1 MTNRQFLLFLRV
13 KKTEKHSTE
22 EVFVEAV
29 WTDLTYDLELFVMVG
44 SKEEAKD
51 LVLVCMC
58 LKVPK
63 I

>member
-1 MTNRQFLLFLRV
+1 MTNRQFLLFVRV
-13 KKTEKHSTE
+13 QKTEKHSTE

-44 SKEEAKD
+44 SEEAKD
-51 LVLVCMC
+51 LILVCMF

>member
-1 MTNRQFLLFLRV
+1 MTNRQFLLFSRV
-13 KKTEKHSTE
+13 KKAEKHSTE

-29 WTDLTYDLELFVMVG
+29 WTDLIYDLELFVMVG

-51 LVLVCMC
+51 LVLVCMF
-58 LKVPK
+58 LKVSK